1 MFKFLIL
8 NMKETMSEFTFSMPF
23 QRRNESPP
31 LNVFVLCSF
40 GKISFGMFYSTS
52 YKSRKGEKGLLNHY
66 DTSPKTP
73 TKKMSSYMLSKINKS
88 QFQVAIPKL
97 IMPFKVT
104 FKLHK
109 GKEVLLL
116 KI

>member
-1 MFKFLIL
+1 MFTFLIL

-31 LNVFVLCSF
+31 LNVFALCSF

-66 DTSPKTP
+66 DISPKTP
-73 TKKMSSYMLSKINKS
+73 TKKMSSHMLSKINKS

-97 IMPFKVT
+97 RMPFKVT
-104 FKLHK
+104 FKIHK